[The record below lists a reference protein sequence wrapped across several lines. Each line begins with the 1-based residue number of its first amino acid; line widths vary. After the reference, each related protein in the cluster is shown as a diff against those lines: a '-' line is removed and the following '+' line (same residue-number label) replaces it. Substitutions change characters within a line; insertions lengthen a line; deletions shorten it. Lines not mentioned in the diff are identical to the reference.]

1 MSILK
6 FILRSLKYYRKQHLA
21 LFAATLLSTAV
32 LTGALV
38 VGDSVKFSLEEL
50 VRKRLGKTE
59 FALAAHDRFFE
70 TRLAKDISS
79 QGQVNA
85 APLLL
90 LLGMAINNETNSRI
104 NEVQVVGIDPT
115 FGRFF
120 EIPFPDLQPNEAI
133 VSENTAN
140 ILNLKAGET
149 FLLRVEKANLIPLNA
164 PFVSDENSAIA
175 MRLKV
180 KAIATDSQAG
190 RFSLN
195 SNQTAP
201 FNVFLPMDFL
211 SEKLGLPGLA
221 NLIVVAGDDASLNT
235 QKLDEILNQSWQLA
249 DAGLKIRDLNQEGKF
264 EMLSDRIFIDKPI
277 SEAIEKLDLHQESVL
292 TYLVNAIRFNH
303 KSIPYSFV
311 SALSGNPFQ
320 ESLSKNEIII
330 NEWLAEDLGLK
341 TGDSV
346 TLDYFVM
353 GPMRK
358 LAEKSRRF
366 VVKNIIPIQG
376 EFINESLMPLFP
388 GISEAANCSDW
399 ETGIPI
405 DLKKIR
411 DKDEDYWNRFKGTPK
426 AIVSME
432 AGREMWDNTFGN
444 QTAIRFNTSDI
455 SQEKLSEKIIKNLDP
470 ASLGFVFTPVLQD
483 GLHAAENAVDFGGL
497 FLSLSFFVIAAG
509 ILLLVL
515 IYSLNTE
522 TRSRETGVLAALGF
536 NSRQIVRIR
545 FSESVVTA
553 IIGGIAGVGAGILYN
568 LALLKGLNSVWQGAV
583 QTNMLQVFIQ
593 PVTLFIS
600 ALAGI
605 ILALL
610 SVFLI
615 TRRKLKQPLTNLIKI
630 NLADISKF
638 TSKKISRNIIAGI
651 FTISAALLMVAYS
664 LFFDKEVNAGMFLPA
679 GALIMIGSYAFINLL
694 ISRHG
699 GHKFVKNPDIFKLAM
714 KYVSRNKNRSLA
726 AIILLSIGTF
736 SIIITAANRKTFYGT
751 ENRATS
757 GTGGYQFWAQTTIPI
772 LFDLNTETGKSKV
785 NLEDE
790 PLFSDVKF
798 VQFHKLDGDD
808 ASCLN
813 LNSVRQ
819 PVILGV
825 DPSGFQ
831 KKEAFSFTNILA
843 GIEKKQVWKSLDKPF
858 ASGIIPAI
866 ADQTVLT
873 WGLKKSIGDT
883 LFYIDESGKPLKLLL
898 IAGLENS
905 IFQGNLLI
913 SDSLFRVYFP
923 SVSGSKIMLVQA
935 NDSVKNEVSELLKS
949 TFVDYGIEITSASER
964 LAQFN
969 VVTNTYLTVFMM
981 LGGLGVLIGTIGLG
995 IVLLRNILE
1004 RKNELALLLAL
1015 GYRKSQIFKIIFLE
1029 NLFILI
1035 AGLTIGILGAVTGIL
1050 PSLVSPSFSY
1060 SPVPPLVMILMVLIT
1075 GIAAIFFPTRSALK
1089 KNLIESLKNE

>member
-1 MSILK
+1 
-6 FILRSLKYYRKQHLA
+6 
-21 LFAATLLSTAV
+21 
-32 LTGALV
+32 
-38 VGDSVKFSLEEL
+38 
-50 VRKRLGKTE
+50 
-59 FALAAHDRFFE
+59 
-70 TRLAKDISS
+70 
-79 QGQVNA
+79 
-85 APLLL
+85 
-90 LLGMAINNETNSRI
+90 
-104 NEVQVVGIDPT
+104 
-115 FGRFF
+115 
-120 EIPFPDLQPNEAI
+120 
-133 VSENTAN
+133 
-140 ILNLKAGET
+140 
-149 FLLRVEKANLIPLNA
+149 
-164 PFVSDENSAIA
+164 
-175 MRLKV
+175 
-180 KAIATDSQAG
+180 
-190 RFSLN
+190 
-195 SNQTAP
+195 
-201 FNVFLPMDFL
+201 
-211 SEKLGLPGLA
+211 
-221 NLIVVAGDDASLNT
+221 
-235 QKLDEILNQSWQLA
+235 
-249 DAGLKIRDLNQEGKF
+249 
-264 EMLSDRIFIDKPI
+264 
-277 SEAIEKLDLHQESVL
+277 
-292 TYLVNAIRFNH
+292 
-303 KSIPYSFV
+303 
-311 SALSGNPFQ
+311 
-320 ESLSKNEIII
+320 
-330 NEWLAEDLGLK
+330 
-341 TGDSV
+341 
-346 TLDYFVM
+346 
-353 GPMRK
+353 
-358 LAEKSRRF
+358 
-366 VVKNIIPIQG
+366 
-376 EFINESLMPLFP
+376 
-388 GISEAANCSDW
+388 
-399 ETGIPI
+399 
-405 DLKKIR
+405 
-411 DKDEDYWNRFKGTPK
+411 
-426 AIVSME
+426 
-432 AGREMWDNTFGN
+432 
-444 QTAIRFNTSDI
+444 
-455 SQEKLSEKIIKNLDP
+455 
-470 ASLGFVFTPVLQD
+470 
-483 GLHAAENAVDFGGL
+483 
-497 FLSLSFFVIAAG
+497 
-509 ILLLVL
+509 
-515 IYSLNTE
+515 
-522 TRSRETGVLAALGF
+522 
-536 NSRQIVRIR
+536 
-545 FSESVVTA
+545 
-553 IIGGIAGVGAGILYN
+553 
-568 LALLKGLNSVWQGAV
+568 
-583 QTNMLQVFIQ
+583 MLQVFIQ